1 MGLSIGCMEGKD
13 EDGTLPPFNVQV
25 PKARKGVKMKAGE
38 LGLNNVQCSTAK
50 IDVSSYVRLV

>member
-1 MGLSIGCMEGKD
+1 MEGKD